1 MKRTLFLLACLGAS
15 VTLAATTV
23 PIGDRFERAYLSWDA
38 GDYVPALE
46 GFKAVVNAPDGG
58 PYFDRIALLTGEL
71 YRVTELTPDGRQPR
85 FSPDGRYL
93 SYETGSPA
101 VTKLF
106 EVGDPPRAA
115 ADIQGTGA
123 AFSPSSDRVA
133 YFRLKPDAEL
143 TRVRAELE
151 RLQAQANPER
161 QKVADLQ
168 RQANRMAAKQSEIVV
183 RDLKSGRERTLPDGG
198 LLKGQLAWSGDGAAI
213 YFVGTPEQDAKSN
226 DIYATSESASQPRA
240 ITTGATF
247 KASPVVAR
255 GGRHLLY
262 TVAAASPFPAVAAS
276 GGGRGQG
283 APAGGAPA
291 AAGGGRGQGGP
302 GGGALRQFALVTL
315 ADGTTMPF
323 TGYSPEFSADGSTL
337 VFISQAGAE
346 YTVQVVK
353 PGVKADPVI
362 VRKSQERISSAS
374 LSPDGSR
381 VAFDMAW
388 TALRDTEIFTV
399 KSDGTGEVRVSR
411 EIQPDR
417 GPRFLT
423 NSRLVAIK
431 GESRHSRSYLYD
443 LDTLKSIRL
452 FHNNTIRTIAPEYEW
467 VPSPDGQR
475 LLIVAERDGDTISPE
490 RGVYL
495 LDLGRTISKQD
506 LLRRIDDDLAAERDL
521 RQRGAAMFQP
531 IAAAVKAALARVSP
545 TKLYQYQETLFHF
558 DSKYIGLPGNQK
570 AADYIFETLKGFG
583 YAPEY
588 QPFTTRA
595 RTGGG
600 DIRSVNVLATLKGTT
615 NPELIYVLCSH
626 FDSVQRGPG
635 GDDNSTGVAVLL
647 EAARVLART
656 PMPATILFA
665 AFTGE
670 EAGDLGSHE
679 FVRQAAEKKI
689 RLAGVVNNDMIGWT
703 NDHHLDNTI
712 RYSNAGI
719 RDLQHAASFLFS
731 RMVTYDAKYY
741 KATDAQA
748 FYDVYG
754 DIIGG
759 LGSYPVLGNPYYHQP
774 TDLLETVNQQLV
786 FEATKMN
793 VASMMGLASSPARV
807 TGLKTGR
814 ARTGA
819 ITVSWT
825 PSPEKGIVK
834 YLVAFG
840 PPGKPMA
847 HTLAVTTPHAQLPAG
862 SGPLHVAVKA
872 VNARGLASWDWARTA
887 MAARPASGT

>member
-15 VTLAATTV
+15 VTLAATTAPV
-23 PIGDRFERAYLSWDA
+23 GEQFERAYLAWDV
-38 GDYVPALE
+38 GDYVPALT

-58 PYFDRIALLTGEL
+58 PYLDRIALLTGEL
-71 YRVTELTPDGRQPR
+71 YRVTELTTDGRLPR

-93 SYETGSPA
+93 SYETGSPS
-101 VTKLF
+101 VTKLV
-106 EVGDPPRAA
+106 EVADPPRAI
-115 ADIQGTGA
+115 ADLQGTGA

-143 TRVRAELE
+143 TRVRADLE
-151 RLQAQANPER
+151 RLQALANPDR

-168 RQANRMAAKQSEIVV
+168 RQSNRLAAKQSEIVV
-183 RDLKSGRERTLPDGG
+183 RDLESGREQKTPDGG
-198 LLKGQLAWSGDGAAI
+198 LLKSQLVWSGDGAAV
-213 YFVGTPEQDAKSN
+213 YFVGTPDQDAKSN
-226 DIYATSESASQPRA
+226 DVYATSASASEPRP

-247 KASPVVAR
+247 KTSPVVAR
-255 GGRHLLY
+255 GGRHLTY
-262 TVAAASPFPAVAAS
+262 TVAPASPFPAVAAT
-276 GGGRGQG
+276 GGRGQG

-291 AAGGGRGQGGP
+291 AAAGGRGQGGP
-302 GGGALRQFALVTL
+302 GGGASRQFVLLTL
-315 ADGTTMPF
+315 ADGTATPF
-323 TGYSPEFSADGSTL
+323 AGYSPEFSADGSTL
-337 VFISQAGAE
+337 VFISQAGPE

-353 PGVKADPVI
+353 PGVKADPVA
-362 VRKSQERISSAS
+362 VKKSQERIGSVSV
-374 LSPDGSR
+374 SPDGSR
-381 VAFDMAW
+381 VAFDMPW
-388 TALRDTEIFTV
+388 TALRNTEIFTV
-399 KSDGTGEVRVSR
+399 RSDGTGEVRVSR

-423 NSRLVAIK
+423 SSKLVAIK

-475 LLIVAERDGDTISPE
+475 LLVVAERDGDTISPE

-495 LDLGRTISKQD
+495 VDLERKISKQD
-506 LLRRIDDDLAAERDL
+506 LLRRIDADLAAERDL
-521 RQRGAAMFQP
+521 RARGAAMFQP
-531 IAAAVKAALARVSP
+531 IGAAVKAAVAKVSP
-545 TKLYQYQETLFHF
+545 TKLYEYQEALFNL

-570 AADYIFETLKGFG
+570 AADYISETLKGFG
-583 YAPEY
+583 YTPEF
-588 QPFTTRA
+588 QPFTTRD

-600 DIRSVNVLATLKGTT
+600 DIRTANVLATLEGTT
-615 NPELIYVLCSH
+615 NPELVYVLCSH

-635 GDDNSTGVAVLL
+635 GDDNTTGIAVLL

-679 FVRQAAEKKI
+679 FVRQAAEKKV

-731 RMVTYDAKYY
+731 KMVTYDAKYY
-741 KATDAQA
+741 KSTDAQA

-786 FEATKMN
+786 LEATKMN
-793 VASMMGLASSPARV
+793 VASMMALSSSPARV
-807 TGLKTGR
+807 TGLTTGR
-814 ARTGA
+814 AKTGA
-819 ITVSWT
+819 IAVSWT

-840 PPGKPMA
+840 PPDEPMA
-847 HTLAVTTPHAQLPAG
+847 HTLVVTTPHAQLPPT
-862 SGPLHVAVKA
+862 SGQVRVAVKA
-872 VNARGLASWDWARTA
+872 VNVRGLASWDWARVT
-887 MAARPASGT
+887 RS